1 MHPRS
6 LRPVQSHSLS
16 NRRSIHKT
24 TNIPDLQ
31 DLKLLDVPGLTAAI
45 AIIRPAYILL
55 VHIDAHVPEVLEA
68 IVHGNPLRGLAL
80 AYEEQY
86 KSSVHYP
93 GMIDLRGSRNSP
105 LIQTEYLFSLDH
117 EPSLAF
123 SDGTTW
129 WVY

>member
-68 IVHGNPLRGLAL
+68 VVHGNPLRGLAL
-80 AYEEQY
+80 AYE
-86 KSSVHYP
+86 K
-93 GMIDLRGSRNSP
+93 
-105 LIQTEYLFSLDH
+105 
-117 EPSLAF
+117 
-123 SDGTTW
+123 
-129 WVY
+129 

>member
-1 MHPRS
+1 
-6 LRPVQSHSLS
+6 
-16 NRRSIHKT
+16 
-24 TNIPDLQ
+24 
-31 DLKLLDVPGLTAAI
+31 LLDVPGLTAAI

>member
-1 MHPRS
+1 MHHQS
-6 LRPVQSHSLS
+6 LRPVQSRSLS
-16 NRRSIHKT
+16 NRKSIHKT
-24 TNIPDLQ
+24 TNIWNPR
-31 DLKLLDVPGLTAAI
+31 DLKLLDVPGLTATVAVV
-45 AIIRPAYILL
+45 RPAYILL

-68 IVHGNPLRGLAL
+68 VVHGNPLRGLAL
-80 AYEEQY
+80 AYEEQN

-93 GMIDLRGSRNSP
+93 GTIDLRGSRNSP

-129 WVY
+129 

>member
-1 MHPRS
+1 MHHQS
-6 LRPVQSHSLS
+6 LRPVQSRSLS
-16 NRRSIHKT
+16 NRKSIHKT
-24 TNIPDLQ
+24 TNIWNLR
-31 DLKLLDVPGLTAAI
+31 DLKLLDVPGLTATVAVV
-45 AIIRPAYILL
+45 RPAYILL

-68 IVHGNPLRGLAL
+68 VVHGNPLRGLAL
-80 AYEEQY
+80 AYEEQN

-93 GMIDLRGSRNSP
+93 GTINLRGSRNSP

-129 WVY
+129 WAF

>member
-1 MHPRS
+1 MHHQS
-6 LRPVQSHSLS
+6 SRPVQSHSLS
-16 NRRSIHKT
+16 NRKSIHKT
-24 TNIPDLQ
+24 TNVWNLR
-31 DLKLLDVPGLTAAI
+31 DLKLLDVPGLTATVAVV
-45 AIIRPAYILL
+45 RPAYILL

-93 GMIDLRGSRNSP
+93 GMIDLRDSRNSP
-105 LIQTEYLFSLDH
+105 LIQTEYLFSFDH

-129 WVY
+129 